1 MLAVQLPFRMPSALA
16 ELATWAGALFN
27 IDFGQVASP
36 ECSMAD
42 SDPGTIAITKFAT
55 THVVFLCL
63 NAILLIVGRCRNDDG
78 HAFNAMTALY
88 SIALGSLVRSCAQRL
103 DCTWH
108 DPVKF
113 AAGTEVRSMIPG

>member
-42 SDPGTIAITKFAT
+42 SAPGTISR
-55 THVVFLCL
+55 
-63 NAILLIVGRCRNDDG
+63 GRVC
-78 HAFNAMTALY
+78 H
-88 SIALGSLVRSCAQRL
+88 
-103 DCTWH
+103 
-108 DPVKF
+108 
-113 AAGTEVRSMIPG
+113 